1 MNENRAAEGPFRTDL
16 ERGARAELAELFTSS
31 TDDVATRLDHFP
43 KYVRR
48 QQMTRLLALYEIFK
62 IALNVKGSVINC
74 GVFRGFS
81 LMAFAHFSAI
91 LEPVDLTR
99 RIYGFDTF
107 GGFASVSAQDAS
119 PLRSTQPGELA
130 AASYDELL
138 ALGRAHDA
146 NRYLGHIEKVR
157 LVRGDAVSTIPAFV
171 DENPHLVVSLLFL
184 DFDLY
189 GPTKAAL
196 EHFVPRMP
204 RGAVIAFDELDNPL
218 WPGETL
224 ALLDTIGLRS
234 LQIERL
240 TYDPYIGFARM
251 P

>member
-1 MNENRAAEGPFRTDL
+1 MNQQSSAEGPLRTEAEQTARTVLADL
-16 ERGARAELAELFTSS
+16 FVSS
-31 TDDVATRLDHFP
+31 TDDIATRLDQFP
-43 KYVRR
+43 KYIRR
-48 QQMTRLLALYEIFK
+48 QQLTRLMALYEVFK
-62 IALNVKGSVINC
+62 TALAVKGSLINC

-91 LEPVDLTR
+91 LEPTNLTR

-107 GGFASVSAQDAS
+107 KGFASVGPQDKSAG
-119 PLRSTQPGELA
+119 RITEPGELA
-130 AASYDELL
+130 AASYDELV
-138 ALGRAHDA
+138 ALIRAHVT

-157 LVRGDAVSTIPAFV
+157 LIPGDAVDTIPAFV
-171 DENPHLVVSLLFL
+171 NENPHLLVSLLFL

-204 RGAVIAFDELDNPL
+204 KGAIIAFDELDNPL
-218 WPGETL
+218 WPGETI
-224 ALLDTIGLRS
+224 ALLETVGLQR

-240 TYDPYIGFARM
+240 QYDPYIGFARIG
-251 P
+251 